1 MHRHL
6 EQGHKKLPLVI
17 PLLFYH
23 GPQSPYPYSTRWLD
37 CFHDPAAAQT
47 LYCQEFPLVD
57 VTVIP
62 DDEIKT
68 HKKAALLEY
77 VQKHIRARDINSRL
91 QDIVALLGLAQPT
104 KEQVVGLLKYLAQEE
119 NTLDSEAFFRNLRA
133 HTPRYREEMMT
144 VAEQLEQKGH
154 KIGHQI
160 GRQEGRS
167 ERDREI
173 ARNLLA
179 IGLDRAS
186 IEHAT
191 GLSDAELNAMAE

>member
-1 MHRHL
+1 M
-6 EQGHKKLPLVI
+6 
-17 PLLFYH
+17 
-23 GPQSPYPYSTRWLD
+23 
-37 CFHDPAAAQT
+37 
-47 LYCQEFPLVD
+47 
-57 VTVIP
+57 
-62 DDEIKT
+62 
-68 HKKAALLEY
+68 
-77 VQKHIRARDINSRL
+77 QKHIRAWDINSRL

-104 KEQVVGLLKYLAQEE
+104 KEQVVGLLKYLAREE
-119 NTLDSEAFFRNLRA
+119 NTPDSEAFFRNLRA

-144 VAEQLEQKGH
+144 VAEQLRLEGRQE
-154 KIGHQI
+154 

-191 GLSDAELNAMAE
+191 GLSNAELDAMAE